1 MLPGIVHT
9 LKGSRRP
16 PGAGPTALVLTPTRE
31 LAQQV
36 DKVSREYAPSM
47 QRNTVCLFG
56 GVSRVSQEISL
67 RGGVDICISTPG
79 RLLDFLSVGATN
91 LSHCSYLVLDEV
103 CITTLYLNYYYFLG

>member
-9 LKGSRRP
+9 LKVPRRP
-16 PGAGPTALVLTPTRE
+16 PGAGPTALVLAPTRE

-36 DKVSREYAPSM
+36 EKVAREYAPIM

-56 GVSRVSQEISL
+56 GVSRINQEISL

-79 RLLDFLSVGATN
+79 RLLDFLAAGATN

-103 CITTLYLNYYYFLG
+103 RMTILLLYDGILG